1 MSCETTMAT
10 SNEDQGLSDDHTSKQ
25 NKLGQSITNKLCDLK
40 VVLFKLNVGECF
52 PLPRR
57 GGFSVEYPITA
68 INFGKNHVPGVH
80 KPTVRKSK
88 RISEAVA
95 PCCLGCKN
103 GDSCAKKR
111 PKKAKSSS
119 PQVKDVTKKRKYVK
133 RKKPGRRKIQ
143 SIQTTKPNGQ
153 SDTGITAVYLLL
165 WGPFCMSFCSQY
177 SESNF

>member
-68 INFGKNHVPGVH
+68 INFGRNHVPGVH

-119 PQVKDVTKKRKYVK
+119 PQVNDVTKKRKYVK

-143 SIQTTKPNGQ
+143 SIQTTKPNGW
-153 SDTGITAVYLLL
+153 SDTGITAVYVLL
-165 WGPFCMSFCSQY
+165 WGPFCMRLCFQY
-177 SESNF
+177 S